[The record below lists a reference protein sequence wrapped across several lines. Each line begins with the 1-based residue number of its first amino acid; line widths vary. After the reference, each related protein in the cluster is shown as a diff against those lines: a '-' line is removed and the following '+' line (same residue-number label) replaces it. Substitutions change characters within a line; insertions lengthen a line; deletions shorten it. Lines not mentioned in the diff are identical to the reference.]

1 LKRKKKSNRVAL
13 SFAATIIGIS
23 VAVGLVIALPP
34 PAPGNVA
41 IRHIPQSLPAYTG
54 VLGEYAPADAV
65 QVSFNNLTA
74 IRAINASVVSTSEYL
89 AFQDPALSI
98 SVSDVRSRLSIVLS
112 KPNVTVNVAFLS
124 QTAFATVSSGFN
136 SSNVPRSRQ
145 GNYTFFSAAEV
156 TSSAVPVGT
165 WVTMKQT
172 DRAFISCTGA
182 LDAFDA
188 LGRILLVRN
197 GSSSSILDRQDVHRM
212 FFTVNGTAGHL
223 ALGIQNYPGAVTSG
237 TMTLISVDNLGRS
250 LALDY
255 TVGFSSSSVAQ
266 SQLGYAMK
274 VYLGAF
280 RFTSYD
286 EFVQATEYQPTS
298 ALKSA
303 IAQAG

>member
-1 LKRKKKSNRVAL
+1 LRRKKLNRVAL
-13 SFAATIIGIS
+13 SFAVTIVGIS
-23 VAVGLVIALPP
+23 AVVGLIIAFP

-41 IRHIPQSLPAYTG
+41 TKHIPASLPTYSG
-54 VLGEYAPADAV
+54 VIGEYAPADAV

-74 IRAINASVVSTSEYL
+74 IRTINASVLSTAAYL
-89 AFQDPALSI
+89 TFQDPALSI
-98 SVSDVRSRLSIVLS
+98 SVPDVRSRLSIVLP

-124 QTAFATVSSGFN
+124 ETAFSTVSSGFN

-156 TSSAVPVGT
+156 TSSTPVGT
-165 WVTMKQT
+165 WVTMKQA

-182 LDAFDA
+182 LDAFAA

-197 GSSSSILDRQDVHRM
+197 GSASSMLDRQDVHRM
-212 FFTVNGTAGHL
+212 FFAVNGTTGHL
-223 ALGIQNYPGAVTSG
+223 ALGIQNYAGAVTSG
-237 TMTLISVDNLGRS
+237 TMTLISVDNLGTS

-255 TVGFSSSSVAQ
+255 TVGFNSSLMAQ
-266 SQLGYAMK
+266 SQVGYTMK
-274 VYLGAF
+274 VYLGAS

-298 ALKSA
+298 ALKAA